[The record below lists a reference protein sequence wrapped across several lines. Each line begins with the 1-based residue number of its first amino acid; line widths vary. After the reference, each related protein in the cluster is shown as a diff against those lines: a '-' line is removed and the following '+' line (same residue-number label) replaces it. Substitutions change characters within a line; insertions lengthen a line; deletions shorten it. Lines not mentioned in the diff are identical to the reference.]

1 MDLYEEIFQGRSFTG
16 DNGKIQNIHFPSS
29 RYFAYFITKC
39 VLARKAA
46 NKLSSC
52 DLAFIAAA
60 LRRDRTYNLGAL
72 IAFRLDANR
81 EKGGICGGLVASR
94 LLALHGVVPHILDLQ
109 FPIEKLDFNYMI
121 HHKFV
126 SPHSCLNN
134 LTFEITFFKKS
145 TWKVV
150 KVDQSVHLPA
160 PLLFNIDHRNGWS
173 LTEHELDAYIE
184 EHPPPMHDGEA
195 TEESGQPSN
204 VAEFPYQQPY
214 YDYTPSASSSQ
225 GPSYDYANDD
235 PPAWG
240 MYWRQD

>member
-1 MDLYEEIFQGRSFTG
+1 MDLYEEICQGRSFTG
-16 DNGKIQNIHFPSS
+16 DNGKIQNIHFPSI
-29 RYFAYFITKC
+29 RYFAYFITKY
-39 VLARKAA
+39 VLASKAA

-52 DLAFIAAA
+52 DLAFIVAA

-81 EKGGICGGLVASR
+81 EKGRICGGLVASH

-109 FPIEKLDFNYMI
+109 FPVEKLDFNSMI

-150 KVDQSVHLPA
+150 KVDRSVYLPA
-160 PLLFNIDHRNGWS
+160 PLLFKLDHRNGWS
-173 LTEHELDAYIE
+173 LTEH
-184 EHPPPMHDGEA
+184 
-195 TEESGQPSN
+195 
-204 VAEFPYQQPY
+204 
-214 YDYTPSASSSQ
+214 
-225 GPSYDYANDD
+225 
-235 PPAWG
+235 
-240 MYWRQD
+240 